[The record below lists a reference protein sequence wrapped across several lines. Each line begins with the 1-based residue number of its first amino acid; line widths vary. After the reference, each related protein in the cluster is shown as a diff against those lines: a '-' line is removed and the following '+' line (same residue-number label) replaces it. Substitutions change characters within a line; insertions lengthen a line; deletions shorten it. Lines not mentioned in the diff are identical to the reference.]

1 MDFFETDIIQDSEFV
16 DEFVKKIKK
25 EREEGIQ
32 PKSDIFAVMPTE
44 TLPHREGQDVIIVT
58 KPDKE
63 SLDKKIREVRVF
75 EESLSSD
82 RRVRERIGGVPEW
95 LPKKYIDRRYR

>member
-25 EREEGIQ
+25 EREEGIR
-32 PKSDIFAVMPTE
+32 PKYDIFAVMPTE
-44 TLPHREGQDVIIVT
+44 TLTHREEQDVIIVT

-63 SLDKKIREVRVF
+63 SLDKRTQEVREF
-75 EESLSSD
+75 MESLSSD
-82 RRVRERIGGVPEW
+82 RRVRERIGGIPEW